1 MRRIP
6 DHLSP
11 MPAARH
17 SLPIHLPFRETAG
30 ALVAL
35 AGLYLSLA
43 QPFAPDLSPSGHT
56 TAAGLFVALGFWI
69 FKPFNLPLSIPAVL
83 MLAIFL
89 ISGVPTATALSGYTS
104 SAVWIMMPALF
115 FGFALIRTGLGR
127 RIALLILQ
135 QFKPS
140 YLGLMLA
147 WALIGIILS
156 ILTPSTT
163 VRIALLTP
171 IAVTSCDLLSLPNG
185 SKGRGLFLLTAISMA
200 MIPGMGWMTGTL
212 GGPTLLGMYNSVPEL
227 QGVLTF
233 NTWAQ
238 VALPLTILTTI
249 LLVAGGYLFMKPKE
263 RDLEVNT
270 REIYHEE
277 YQQLGRW
284 SRQEIWTAAILVGAF
299 LFFVTG
305 QIHKIPDV
313 VICLCGFFLLAA
325 SGVITGKDIS
335 QGISWDI
342 VIFLGAAISVGPVFT
357 ATGVTQWLSTLV
369 LPALGGITA
378 NPWIFC
384 YAVVI
389 FLFAWRFVD
398 IAIMIPTEAILVPMI
413 PAIAAQ
419 YHIHPLIW
427 IGLFILPINSLFLSY
442 QNVFV
447 LVGETIAGE
456 KGWRPRQL
464 AVYGMVYFAAGM
476 IALAVSIPYWISLG
490 FF

>member
-1 MRRIP
+1 MRGISDP
-6 DHLSP
+6 LSP
-11 MPAARH
+11 MPAAHRP
-17 SLPIHLPFRETAG
+17 LPINLPFRETAG

-43 QPFAPDLSPSGHT
+43 QPFTPGLSPSGHT
-56 TAAGLFVALGFWI
+56 TAAGLFIALGFWI

-83 MLAIFL
+83 MLAVFL
-89 ISGVPTATALSGYTS
+89 IGGVPPAIAFSGYTS

-115 FGFALIRTGLGR
+115 FGFALIKSGLGK

-156 ILTPSTT
+156 MLTPSTT
-163 VRIALLTP
+163 VRVALLTP
-171 IAVTSCDLLSLPNG
+171 IAVTSCDLLTLPKG
-185 SKGRGLFLLTAISMA
+185 SKGRGLILLTAITMA

-227 QGVLTF
+227 QGILTF

-238 VALPLTILTTI
+238 VALPLTILTT
-249 LLVAGGYLFMKPKE
+249 LLLAAGGYLFMKPQGQK
-263 RDLEVNT
+263 LAINT
-270 REIYHEE
+270 RHIYQEE
-277 YQQLGRW
+277 YQQMGKW
-284 SRQEIWTAAILVGAF
+284 SHQEVWTAAILVGAF

-357 ATGVTQWLSTLV
+357 AAGVTQWLSTLV
-369 LPALGGITA
+369 LPVLGYITA

-442 QNVFV
+442 QNVFI
-447 LVGETIAGE
+447 LVSESIAGE
-456 KGWRPRQL
+456 KGWKPKQL
-464 AVYGMVYFAAGM
+464 AIYGMVYFAAGM
-476 IALAVSIPYWISLG
+476 IALAASIPYWISLG
-490 FF
+490 YF